1 MSTRFHCVAAII
13 EKSTALAM
21 KRNGGKRWALTQLF
35 RLVPCGWK
43 VIHYRQQ
50 AATITGLHRLIN
62 AGQRGSERQNEANF

>member
-21 KRNGGKRWALTQLF
+21 KRHGGKRWALIRLF

-43 VIHYRQQ
+43 VIRYRQQ
-50 AATITGLHRLIN
+50 AKALHRLIN
-62 AGQRGSERQNEANF
+62 GPEGI